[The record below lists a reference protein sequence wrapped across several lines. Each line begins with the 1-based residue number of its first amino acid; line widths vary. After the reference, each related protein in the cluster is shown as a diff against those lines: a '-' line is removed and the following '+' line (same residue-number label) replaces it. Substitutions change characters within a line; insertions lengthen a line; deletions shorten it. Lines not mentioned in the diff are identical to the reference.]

1 MAKHKKPKLAG
12 KTHKKEASNVK
23 TSTPT
28 IKKERNQS
36 WLPLLAA
43 LVITFICFYTA
54 INNQFVNWDDDRN
67 FYDNELVKNITSD
80 NFWVNT
86 KAIFTTGVIGNYNPL
101 SIWTFAIEKLWFGL
115 DSPLNWH
122 LDNVLLHLICVFLVY
137 RLVLLL
143 GVGWRGAFLTAL
155 LFGIHPMRVESV
167 AWVTERKDVLFGVF
181 YLAALVQYVRFKHDQ
196 KSKRWIWIFLFF
208 ILSLFSKIQAVSLPL
223 SMLAIDYYLDK
234 SWTLSHFINTLKRK
248 IPLFILSLLFGVLGV
263 YMLSNNGSLST
274 TDNDVNFNF
283 VQRMFLG
290 AYSFIIYIVKSI
302 LPYKLSPLYPYP
314 SSFPWYFYPSIL
326 IVPVIIYLLY
336 RAYIKEQ
343 KAIFFGLTFFIVNI
357 IFLLQILGA
366 GQGFLADRFTY
377 MAYLGIFFIIGYFF
391 DQWVTKA
398 IFQLGILWG
407 TVGVS
412 LLILGSMTFQQNKV
426 WENSG
431 TLWTHVLKYYTTT
444 TLPYGNRANYYR
456 EKKMYDKALVDYQ
469 ASLDLK
475 EHQPQLYNSRARL
488 YFEVAKGRDTLL
500 LALNDYNK
508 AIEYLPTDGE
518 FRVNRGATYARLG
531 DIQKAIVDLTEGLRL
546 KPDHAVGYLN
556 RSIMYHNIGKIDLAL
571 QDIESYLK
579 YIPTNGDLWYEKGRA
594 LRSLKRPEE
603 AISAYT
609 EALKHPSSNPG
620 LILYERSKTNYQLNK
635 INEAKSDLQKAIEF
649 KFSGVENPYKQQL
662 GM

>member
-1 MAKHKKPKLAG
+1 MAKHKKPDVAG
-12 KTHKKEASNVK
+12 KVHKKEASNVK
-23 TSTPT
+23 TTSPT
-28 IKKERNQS
+28 LQIERDKT

-54 INNQFVNWDDDRN
+54 LNNQFVNWDDDRN
-67 FYDNELVKNITSD
+67 FYDNVLVKNITSD

-115 DSPLNWH
+115 DSPFNWH

-143 GVGWRGAFLTAL
+143 GVSWRGAFITAL

-234 SWTLSHFINTLKRK
+234 SWTISHFINTLKNK
-248 IPLFILSLLFGVLGV
+248 IPLLMLSLLFGVLGV

-274 TDNDVNFNF
+274 ADNDVNFNL
-283 VQRMFLG
+283 VQRIFLG
-290 AYSFIIYIVKSI
+290 AYSFIIYVVKSI

-326 IVPVIIYLLY
+326 IVPVIIFLLY
-336 RAYIKEQ
+336 RAYIKEH
-343 KAIFFGLTFFIVNI
+343 KALFFGLTFFIVNI

-366 GQGFLADRFTY
+366 GQGYLADRFTY
-377 MAYLGIFFIIGYFF
+377 IAYFGIFFIIGYYF
-391 DQWVTKA
+391 DQWMTKA
-398 IFQLGILWG
+398 TFQPGILWG

-412 LLILGSMTFQQNKV
+412 LLILGGMTFQQNKI
-426 WENSG
+426 WKNSG

-456 EKKMYDKALVDYQ
+456 EQKIYDKALADYQ
-469 ASLDLK
+469 SSLNIK

-531 DIQKAIVDLTEGLRL
+531 DMQKAIVDLTDGLKL

-556 RSIMYHNIGKIDLAL
+556 RSIMYHNTGRIDLAL

-594 LRSLKRPEE
+594 LRALKRPEE
-603 AISAYT
+603 AIAAYS

-620 LILYERSKTNYQLNK
+620 LILYERSKTYFQLK
-635 INEAKSDLQKAIEF
+635 KVNEAKSDLQKAIEF
-649 KFSGVENPYKQQL
+649 KFSGVENAYKQQL